1 MQAKETLTDSKERN
15 LYDAWRSSGI
25 AMKYSQWRSM
35 KDTVKSS
42 MHWATP
48 KTSGRMID
56 LLEKNEPISLNPSPV
71 EDDDDS
77 KGVMGK
83 TNLITQTLTK
93 ITFCRQQ

>member
-1 MQAKETLTDSKERN
+1 
-15 LYDAWRSSGI
+15 
-25 AMKYSQWRSM
+25 MKYSQWRSM

-71 EDDDDS
+71 EDDDDI
-77 KGVMGK
+77 KGEMGK
-83 TNLITQTLTK
+83 RKLNLITVH
-93 ITFCRQQ
+93 TFLVTAGTIFFTNFCSGY